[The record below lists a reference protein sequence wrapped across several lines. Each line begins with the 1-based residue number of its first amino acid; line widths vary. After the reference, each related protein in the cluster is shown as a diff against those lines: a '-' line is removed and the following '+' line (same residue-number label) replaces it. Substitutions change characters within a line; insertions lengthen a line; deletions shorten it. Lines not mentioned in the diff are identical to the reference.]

1 MTKEG
6 LLSCAWTLRD
16 SCSGEVESGDLLRKI
31 VLERRARGDSVVEE
45 EASKLSLREAQ
56 GQKVEVGEVIWSLC
70 LPCSPGIVWG
80 KRWELMQGETEAS

>member
-16 SCSGEVESGDLLRKI
+16 ICSGEVESGDLLRKI

-70 LPCSPGIVWG
+70 LLCS
-80 KRWELMQGETEAS
+80 QA